1 MIGADGTPIIT
12 QSTTPRPNDAIKK
25 DAKGKGVD
33 RSQHSPSIES
43 TSTDFPLN
51 PSLATASAFFTK
63 LQSQIVASPNLIE
76 LQKNLNTLQHSV
88 STNLNTFPQSLQ
100 SNLHQLQDQIKG
112 LDLHEST
119 KLAEA
124 YLEKG
129 ESWFSEVSGEIAKLA
144 KDAVKIVPPPGSA
157 GARDVAEGAKRATG
171 RKDVLMQ
178 RLREDHSL
186 LAVDPAQP
194 PSNHDSPDLRE
205 QFSSFLAAVEES
217 GGLEGDIFERRIAG
231 ELESAKGEGEK
242 SLKGNLE
249 SFMGEGG
256 LTKEAFWSR
265 YFFRVGLIEQ
275 EELARK
281 QVLAGQSF
289 IHALRTAIDVSL

>member
-12 QSTTPRPNDAIKK
+12 QSGTRTAEAIKK
-25 DAKGKGVD
+25 DEKGKGVD
-33 RSQHSPSIES
+33 RSQHSPTSES
-43 TSTDFPLN
+43 NDFPLN
-51 PSLATASAFFTK
+51 PSLATASAFFSK

-119 KLAEA
+119 KLAET

-129 ESWFSEVSGEIAKLA
+129 ENWFSEVSGEIAKLA

-157 GARDVAEGAKRATG
+157 GAKGVAEGGKRATG
-171 RKDVLMQ
+171 RKDVLIQ
-178 RLREDHSL
+178 RLRENYSL

-194 PSNHDSPDLRE
+194 PTDPTTSDLRE
-205 QFSSFLAAVEES
+205 QFSAFLAAVEES

-242 SLKGNLE
+242 SLEENLK

-275 EELARK
+275 EEMARK
-281 QVLAGQSF
+281 QVLAGG
-289 IHALRTAIDVSL
+289 SLPCLLSRSD